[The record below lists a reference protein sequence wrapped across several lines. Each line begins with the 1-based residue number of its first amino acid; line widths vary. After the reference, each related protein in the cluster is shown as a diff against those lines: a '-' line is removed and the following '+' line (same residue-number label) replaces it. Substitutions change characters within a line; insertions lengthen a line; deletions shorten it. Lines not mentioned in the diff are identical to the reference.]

1 MNIEI
6 VKVPQYMSKNV
17 NVIMVDGKPF
27 CTCRGKE
34 TTSKVIARLQGYK
47 MDLSDKRIERMADKN
62 FENELVK
69 VVRSKFGL
77 DYED

>member
-1 MNIEI
+1 MNISVER
-6 VKVPQYMSKNV
+6 VPQYMSKNV

-47 MDLSDKRIERMADKN
+47 MDLSDKRIERMADNVNSVDK
-62 FENELVK
+62 
-69 VVRSKFGL
+69 SQT
-77 DYED
+77 

>member
-1 MNIEI
+1 MDIEI

-69 VVRSKFGL
+69 IVHIKFGL

>member
-34 TTSKVIARLQGYK
+34 TTSKVITRLQGYK
-47 MDLSDKRIERMADKN
+47 MDLSDKRIERMADKI
-62 FENELVK
+62 F
-69 VVRSKFGL
+69 
-77 DYED
+77 